1 MASAGARYHQ
11 ALTAL
16 MDRISSEETG
26 SIERAAELVAQT
38 VVEDRLL
45 FAIGTGGHA
54 VMGAEELFYRAGG
67 LASVSAVMDPGFF
80 LGHGA
85 VRSTRVERIPGY
97 ARSILRDYGI
107 RSGDVLVIV
116 NAYGINS
123 ATVDAA
129 LWCREMGVRS
139 IAVTS
144 VQLQRELPLDHPSRH
159 PSQQNV
165 CDIADVV
172 IDNKIPMGDA
182 LVEVPGV
189 TQRMGPSSTFA
200 NALCLHLMVLRAAEM
215 LIARG
220 IEPPI
225 WQSANSP
232 GGDEANVGILQRY
245 KGRVRNL

>member
-1 MASAGARYHQ
+1 MASAGANYYQ
-11 ALTAL
+11 ALTSL
-16 MDRISSEETG
+16 MNRIYTEETAA
-26 SIERAAELVAQT
+26 IERAAELVAGT
-38 VVEDRLL
+38 VAEDRLL
-45 FAIGTGGHA
+45 FAIGTGGHS
-54 VMGAEELFYRAGG
+54 VIGAEELFYRAGS
-67 LASVSAVMDPGFF
+67 LASVSAVIDPGFM

-85 VRSTRVERIPGY
+85 VRSTLVERTPGY

-107 RSGDVLVIV
+107 GPGDVLVIV
-116 NAYGINS
+116 NAYGVNS
-123 ATVDAA
+123 ATVDSA
-129 LWCREMGVRS
+129 LWCNEMGVKS

-159 PSQQNV
+159 PSKQNV

-182 LVEVPGV
+182 LIEVPGV

-200 NALCLHLMVLRAAEM
+200 NALCLHLMVLRATEM
-215 LIARG
+215 MIAKG

-232 GGDEANVGILQRY
+232 GGDQANVNILQRY